1 MNTNMIN
8 KTNNIKNTPFKH
20 IMSITKTN
28 RIISVIITL
37 LWVGVIFSFS
47 LQPAET
53 SSEISAGVGR
63 WILEHLLPGLMQ
75 RFDSMPQAQLD
86 FWHTLLRKAGHF
98 SEFFLLG
105 VLSLFTARQM
115 KFRRREMIGFLFCVF
130 VASMDETIQLFVSG
144 RSGQVSDVMLD
155 SVGALVGI
163 MSALLVKHFVC
174 KRTNVNSF

>member
-1 MNTNMIN
+1 MND

-63 WILEHLLPGLMQ
+63 WILEHLLPGLME

-98 SEFFLLG
+98 SEFFVLG
-105 VLSLFTARQM
+105 VFSVFSARQLQLNR
-115 KFRRREMIGFLFCVF
+115 KKPVAFLFCVL

-144 RSGQVSDVMLD
+144 RSGQVSDVVLD
-155 SVGALVGI
+155 SVGALVGMFSI
-163 MSALLVKHFVC
+163 WLA
-174 KRTNVNSF
+174 KRFLQKRE

>member
-1 MNTNMIN
+1 MNKKMND

-37 LWVGVIFSFS
+37 LWAGVIFSFS

-53 SSEISAGVGR
+53 SSEISMGVGR

-75 RFDSMPQAQLD
+75 RFDSMPQVQLD

-98 SEFFLLG
+98 SEFFVLG
-105 VLSLFTARQM
+105 VLSMFAARQM
-115 KFRRREMIGFLFCVF
+115 RFERKKIIAFMFCVL
-130 VASMDETIQLFVSG
+130 VAAMDETIQLFVSG

-163 MSALLVKHFVC
+163 TSMKVLQMWKS
-174 KRTNVNSF
+174 R